1 MINYKPIIRKI
12 TNRITVANHLQRMDS
27 AANISFFGVL
37 AAVKKKNCFFP
48 INYESNGLR

>member
-27 AANISFFGVL
+27 AANILFFGVL
-37 AAVKKKNCFFP
+37 AAVQKKKKLLLP
-48 INYESNGLR
+48 DKL